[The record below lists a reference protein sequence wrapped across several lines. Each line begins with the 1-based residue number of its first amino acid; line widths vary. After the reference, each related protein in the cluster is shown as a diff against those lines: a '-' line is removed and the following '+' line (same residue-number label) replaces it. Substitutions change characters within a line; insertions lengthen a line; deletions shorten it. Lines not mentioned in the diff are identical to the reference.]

1 MKTERGR
8 ATRGRATRGRA
19 TRGIRRVTT
28 RGIRRVTTRRI
39 RRVTTRR
46 IRRVTRRIRKGGSQ
60 EKKVTVKSLPN
71 EKNEKLEEVLN
82 ECDISIIKFYM
93 PGCPH
98 CDNIKR
104 TWEELGKNNDLEE
117 HCKKENCTM
126 GVIEVNV
133 IDYKKDIDKD
143 YISDSQGVPHIICVK
158 DKKVIDTFNGERNIK
173 NFKKFAESAI
183 KQKNKILVGL

>member
-1 MKTERGR
+1 MVKQRTRRSRETTRGRATCGR
-8 ATRGRATRGRA
+8 ATRGRATRRRA
-19 TRGIRRVTT
+19 TRRRST
-28 RGIRRVTTRRI
+28 RGSRKVSR
-39 RRVTTRR
+39 
-46 IRRVTRRIRKGGSQ
+46 RKGGSQ

-82 ECDISIIKFYM
+82 ECDISVIKFYM

-98 CDNIKR
+98 CVDIKE
-104 TWEELGKNNDLEE
+104 TWEELGKSKDLEE
-117 HCKKENCTM
+117 HCKKKNCTM

-133 IDYKKDIDKD
+133 SDYKEDIDKD

-173 NFKKFAESAI
+173 KFIEFAK
-183 KQKNKILVGL
+183 KQK

>member
-8 ATRGRATRGRA
+8 ATRGRATR
-19 TRGIRRVTT
+19 
-28 RGIRRVTTRRI
+28 RI

-46 IRRVTRRIRKGGSQ
+46 RVTHRIRKGGSQ

-93 PGCPH
+93 PRCPH

-104 TWEELGKNNDLEE
+104 TWEELGKSNDLEE
-117 HCKKENCTM
+117 HCKKKNCTM

-143 YISDSQGVPHIICVK
+143 YISDSQGVPHIICVNK
-158 DKKVIDTFNGERNIK
+158 YGNVVYTFNKGRNIK
-173 NFKKFAESAI
+173 NFIEFAKSAI
-183 KQKNKILVGL
+183 KK